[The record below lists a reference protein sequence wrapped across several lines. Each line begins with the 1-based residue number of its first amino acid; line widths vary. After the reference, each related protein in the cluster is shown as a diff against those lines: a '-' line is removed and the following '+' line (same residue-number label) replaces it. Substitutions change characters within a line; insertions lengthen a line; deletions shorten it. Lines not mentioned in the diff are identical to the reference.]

1 MLFRSDI
8 QEELR
13 PYVSNYTINVFEI
26 AYLTKEQLNSF
37 KSDFKIVADYF
48 VQKRISKNYTPDV
61 STIRHVDE
69 VLKLMTALT
78 GESSFMR
85 AARKIENREGIT
97 MCEVVQKIK
106 AEGRSEGRAEGRAAT
121 IEALITAGLLPK
133 NFDMESVEEFSK
145 KQKETGVAS
154 LVKIE
159 F

>member
-1 MLFRSDI
+1 MWAGTGCNPNFSGFVKQLRS
-8 QEELR
+8 QA
-13 PYVSNYTINVFEI
+13 EI
-26 AYLTKEQLNSF
+26 
-37 KSDFKIVADYF
+37 
-48 VQKRISKNYTPDV
+48 
-61 STIRHVDE
+61 
-69 VLKLMTALT
+69 LT

-154 LVKIE
+154 LD
-159 F
+159 

>member
-1 MLFRSDI
+1 MWAGTGCNPNFSGFVKQLRS
-8 QEELR
+8 QA
-13 PYVSNYTINVFEI
+13 EI
-26 AYLTKEQLNSF
+26 
-37 KSDFKIVADYF
+37 
-48 VQKRISKNYTPDV
+48 
-61 STIRHVDE
+61 
-69 VLKLMTALT
+69 LT

-106 AEGRSEGRAEGRAAT
+106 AEGRAEGRAAT